1 MQRGRIYRHHGS
13 WLLQFY
19 DDVVIDGKRTR
30 KRTCVK
36 LAPANKDFPTKRSV
50 LLLAEKHL
58 GPVNSGQLQVES
70 AVLVADYIEKTYLPA
85 AEKRLRP
92 STVKDYREIFHQHF
106 KKRLDGLRLR
116 DFRTVHGQRIMAD
129 IPDVG

>member
-19 DDVVIDGKRTR
+19 DDVLIDGKKSR

-36 LAPANKDFPTKRSV
+36 LAPANKEFPTKRSV
-50 LLLAEKHL
+50 WSLAEKHL
-58 GPVNSGQLQVES
+58 GPVNSGQLQPES
-70 AVLVADYIEKTYLPA
+70 AVLIAEYIEKVYLPS

-92 STVKDYREIFHQHF
+92 STVKDYKEIFH
-106 KKRLDGLRLR
+106 
-116 DFRTVHGQRIMAD
+116 
-129 IPDVG
+129 